1 MNETNYIYKIFW
13 GWNPLFGSLA
23 LLAIMIGIVGWGF
36 PDMYFIIEMT
46 AAALMLA
53 LFFITIK

>member
-1 MNETNYIYKIFW
+1 
-13 GWNPLFGSLA
+13 
-23 LLAIMIGIVGWGF
+23 MIGIVGWGF